1 MKVVKEK
8 MTLAELDRKI
18 IALIQSDSSKN
29 KDEGF
34 SMLFKKYKHMVFV
47 FLSRGLNFDEETAKD
62 LLMDVFVKIH
72 LNINSYA
79 EEKAALST
87 WIFNITKN
95 VLIDHS
101 RKQKNR
107 NTLSLDSMFDKSSS
121 DDDNKRAPIQI
132 EDSSVSN
139 DSNDLMIKEERNNS
153 LANAMSLI
161 KREEHRQILTL
172 FYLEEKSYKEI
183 SEEMKVSLSMV
194 KTLLY
199 RAKNYLKVIL
209 DKKGFKL

>member
-72 LNINSYA
+72 L
-79 EEKAALST
+79 
-87 WIFNITKN
+87 
-95 VLIDHS
+95 
-101 RKQKNR
+101 
-107 NTLSLDSMFDKSSS
+107 
-121 DDDNKRAPIQI
+121 
-132 EDSSVSN
+132 
-139 DSNDLMIKEERNNS
+139 
-153 LANAMSLI
+153 
-161 KREEHRQILTL
+161 ILTQKKKQHCQL
-172 FYLEEKSYKEI
+172 GYS
-183 SEEMKVSLSMV
+183 
-194 KTLLY
+194 TLQKMY
-199 RAKNYLKVIL
+199 
-209 DKKGFKL
+209 

>member
-1 MKVVKEK
+1 
-8 MTLAELDRKI
+8 
-18 IALIQSDSSKN
+18 
-29 KDEGF
+29 
-34 SMLFKKYKHMVFV
+34 
-47 FLSRGLNFDEETAKD
+47 
-62 LLMDVFVKIH
+62 
-72 LNINSYA
+72 
-79 EEKAALST
+79 
-87 WIFNITKN
+87 
-95 VLIDHS
+95 
-101 RKQKNR
+101 
-107 NTLSLDSMFDKSSS
+107 MFDKSSI

-139 DSNDLMIKEERNNS
+139 DSNDVMIKEERNNS

-199 RAKNYLKVIL
+199 RAKNSLKAIL

>member
-1 MKVVKEK
+1 
-8 MTLAELDRKI
+8 
-18 IALIQSDSSKN
+18 
-29 KDEGF
+29 
-34 SMLFKKYKHMVFV
+34 MVFV

-101 RKQKNR
+101 GKQKNR